1 MDDHRPI
8 AEVARN
14 IGVHAITLGSWVKK
28 ARGPIP
34 RRVRHWRIR
43 SALSWSGCVRRTPS

>member
-28 ARGPIP
+28 ARGSDRAIAKSLLLF
-34 RRVRHWRIR
+34 R
-43 SALSWSGCVRRTPS
+43 G